1 MGGGKTLLDLDTS
14 PLLEMI
20 ANKQWSKLREELSS
34 WQVADIGEFLFELDK
49 ADQVIVFRLLPRNI
63 SSEVFTFLMKEQRN
77 ALLAALSDEETRS
90 LLHNLEPDDRTNL
103 FEELPGRV
111 TQKLMNLLSPEELE
125 KTREL
130 MGYPEESI
138 GRIMTPNYVAVRPNW
153 SIRQGLEQIRTK
165 GKEDSETLNVIYV
178 TDSNWK
184 LLDALE
190 LKRFIFNPPETIIE
204 EIMDHTFV
212 SLSAFEDR
220 EQAVHTMGRYDMSA
234 LPVVD
239 SEGVLL
245 GVVTFDDVMDVAEEE
260 ATEDFHKGAA
270 VTPLKNSYY
279 ETGVKELYRKRIGWL
294 LALVFVNLVSLELLA
309 AYQEILASTIAL
321 TFFIPLLIGSG
332 GNAGAQ
338 SATLMVRALGTG
350 DIEPNQWLM
359 TLLKE
364 LSVGAG
370 LGLTM
375 GLAAATLGII
385 RGGME
390 IAIIVCISMITIIM
404 VANIIGV
411 MMPFILTKMNLD
423 PAVASNPLITSITDA
438 TGLSIYLAIS
448 TWILHLLR

>member
-1 MGGGKTLLDLDTS
+1 MLDLETS
-14 PLLEMI
+14 ALKILIE
-20 ANKQWSKLREELSS
+20 NKQWGKLREELSA
-34 WQVADIGEFLFELDK
+34 WPVVDIGEFLFELDK
-49 ADQVIVFRLLPRNI
+49 ADQVLVFRLLPRDI
-63 SSEVFTFLMKEQRN
+63 SSEVFTYLKKDQRN
-77 ALLAALSDEETRS
+77 ALLAALSDEETRT
-90 LLHNLEPDDRTNL
+90 LLHNMEPDDRTNL

-111 TQKLMNLLSPEELE
+111 TQKLLNFLSPGELE

-138 GRIMTPNYVAVRPNW
+138 GRIMTPNYVAVRPGW
-153 SIRQGLEQIRTK
+153 TIGQGLEQVRTK

-190 LKRFIFNPPETIIE
+190 LQRFIFNPPDTRIE
-204 EIMDHTFV
+204 ALMDNTFV
-212 SLSAFEDR
+212 SLPAFEDR
-220 EQAVHTMGRYDMSA
+220 EEAVYTMSKYDLSA

-279 ETGVKELYRKRIGWL
+279 ETGVRELFKKRISWL
-294 LALVFVNLVSLELLA
+294 IALVFVNLVSLEILA

-350 DIEPNQWLM
+350 DIEPGQWLM

-364 LSVGAG
+364 LSVGAA

-375 GLAAATLGII
+375 GVAAAVLGII
-385 RGGME
+385 RGGPE
-390 IAIIVCISMITIIM
+390 IAIIVCISMITIVM

-411 MMPFILTKMNLD
+411 MMPFILTRLNLD

>member
-1 MGGGKTLLDLDTS
+1 MLELDTTVLQS
-14 PLLEMI
+14 LIE
-20 ANKQWSKLREELSS
+20 NRQWGKLREELSS
-34 WQVADIGEFLFELDK
+34 WPVADIGEFLFELDK
-49 ADQVIVFRLLPRNI
+49 ADQVLVFRLLPRHI
-63 SSEVFTFLMKEQRN
+63 SSEVFTFLKKEQRN

-90 LLHNLEPDDRTNL
+90 LLHNMEPDDRADL

-111 TQKLMNLLSPEELE
+111 TQKLLNLLSPQELE

-138 GRIMTPNYVAVRPNW
+138 GRIMTPNYVAVRPGW
-153 SIRQGLEQIRTK
+153 TLRQGLEQIRAK

-190 LKRFIFNPPETIIE
+190 LQRFIFNSPDTSIE
-204 EIMDHTFV
+204 KIMDNSYV

-220 EQAVHTMGRYDMSA
+220 EEAVHVMSKYDLSA

-270 VTPLKNSYY
+270 VAPLKNSYY
-279 ETGVKELYRKRIGWL
+279 ETGIAELYKKRIGWL
-294 LALVFVNLVSLELLA
+294 IILVLVNLISLEILA

-350 DIEPNQWLM
+350 DIELSQWAV
-359 TLLKE
+359 TLVKE

-370 LGLTM
+370 LGITMGVAGAALGLLRGGTEIALIVCLTM
-375 GLAAATLGII
+375 VT
-385 RGGME
+385 
-390 IAIIVCISMITIIM
+390 IVM

-411 MMPFILTKMNLD
+411 MLPFLLTRLNLD
-423 PAVASNPLITSITDA
+423 PAVASNPLIMSITDA
-438 TGLSIYLAIS
+438 AGLLIYLSIS
-448 TWILHLLR
+448 TWLLKLVG

>member
-1 MGGGKTLLDLDTS
+1 MLDLETS
-14 PLLEMI
+14 ALKILIE
-20 ANKQWSKLREELSS
+20 NKQWGKLREELSA
-34 WQVADIGEFLFELDK
+34 WPVADIGEFLFELDK
-49 ADQVIVFRLLPRNI
+49 ADQVLVFRLLPRDI
-63 SSEVFTFLMKEQRN
+63 SSEVFTYLKKDQRN
-77 ALLAALSDEETRS
+77 ALLAALSDEETRT
-90 LLHNLEPDDRTNL
+90 LLHNMEPDDRTNL

-111 TQKLMNLLSPEELE
+111 TQKLLNFLSPGELE

-138 GRIMTPNYVAVRPNW
+138 GRIMTPNYVAVRPGW
-153 SIRQGLEQIRTK
+153 TIGQGLEQVRTK

-190 LKRFIFNPPETIIE
+190 LQRFIFNPPDTRIE
-204 EIMDHTFV
+204 ALMDNTFV
-212 SLSAFEDR
+212 SLPAFEDR
-220 EQAVHTMGRYDMSA
+220 EEAVYTMSKYDLSA

-279 ETGVKELYRKRIGWL
+279 ETGVRELFKKRISWL
-294 LALVFVNLVSLELLA
+294 IALVFVNLVSLEILA

-350 DIEPNQWLM
+350 DIEPGQWLM

-364 LSVGAG
+364 LSVGAA

-375 GLAAATLGII
+375 GVAAAVLGII
-385 RGGME
+385 RGGPE
-390 IAIIVCISMITIIM
+390 IAIIVCISMITIVM

-411 MMPFILTKMNLD
+411 MMPFILTRLNLD

>member
-1 MGGGKTLLDLDTS
+1 MLELDTTV
-14 PLLEMI
+14 LQNLI
-20 ANKQWSKLREELSS
+20 QNKRWGKLREELSA
-34 WQVADIGEFLFELDK
+34 WPVADIGEFLFELDK
-49 ADQVIVFRLLPRNI
+49 ADQVIVFRLLPRHI
-63 SSEVFTFLMKEQRN
+63 SSEVFTFLKREQRN
-77 ALLAALSDEETRS
+77 ELLTALSDEETRS

-111 TQKLMNLLSPEELE
+111 TQKLLNLLSPQELE

-138 GRIMTPNYVAVRPNW
+138 GRIMTPNYVAVRPEW
-153 SIRQGLEQIRTK
+153 TIGQGLQQIRAK

-178 TDSNWK
+178 ADSNWK

-190 LKRFIFNPPETIIE
+190 LQRFIFNPPDTSIE
-204 EIMDHTFV
+204 KIMDNTFI

-220 EQAVHTMGRYDMSA
+220 EEAVHVMSKYDMSA

-245 GVVTFDDVMDVAEEE
+245 GVVTFDDVMDIAEEE

-270 VTPLKNSYY
+270 VAPLKNSYY
-279 ETGVKELYRKRIGWL
+279 ETGAGELYKKRIGWL
-294 LALVFVNLVSLELLA
+294 IGLVFVNLISLEIMA
-309 AYQEILASTIAL
+309 ANQEILASTIAL

-350 DIEPNQWLM
+350 DIELSQWAI

-375 GLAAATLGII
+375 GAAGAALGII
-385 RGGME
+385 RGGPE
-390 IAIIVCISMITIIM
+390 IALIVCLSMIAIIM

-411 MMPFILTKMNLD
+411 LLPFLLTRLNLD

-438 TGLSIYLAIS
+438 TGLLIYLSIS
-448 TWILHLLR
+448 IWLL

>member
-190 LKRFIFNPPETIIE
+190 LQRFIFNPPETIIE

-321 TFFIPLLIGSG
+321 TFFIPLL
-332 GNAGAQ
+332 
-338 SATLMVRALGTG
+338 VYR
-350 DIEPNQWLM
+350 
-359 TLLKE
+359 
-364 LSVGAG
+364 
-370 LGLTM
+370 
-375 GLAAATLGII
+375 
-385 RGGME
+385 RGR
-390 IAIIVCISMITIIM
+390 
-404 VANIIGV
+404 
-411 MMPFILTKMNLD
+411 D
-423 PAVASNPLITSITDA
+423 
-438 TGLSIYLAIS
+438 
-448 TWILHLLR
+448 

>member
-1 MGGGKTLLDLDTS
+1 MLDLDTS
-14 PLLEMI
+14 VLQSLIE
-20 ANKQWSKLREELSS
+20 NKRWGKLREELSA
-34 WQVADIGEFLFELDK
+34 WPVADIGEFLFELAK
-49 ADQVIVFRLLPRNI
+49 SDQVIVFRLLPRDI
-63 SSEVFTFLMKEQRN
+63 SSDVFTYLKKEQRN

-111 TQKLMNLLSPEELE
+111 TQKLLNLLSPQELE

-138 GRIMTPNYVAVRPNW
+138 GRIMTPNYVAVRPGW
-153 SIRQGLEQIRTK
+153 TIGQGLEQIRAK

-190 LKRFIFNPPETIIE
+190 LQRFIFNPPDISIE
-204 EIMDHTFV
+204 KIMDNSYV
-212 SLSAFEDR
+212 SLPAFEDR
-220 EQAVHTMGRYDMSA
+220 EEAVHTMAKYDLSA

-270 VTPLKNSYY
+270 VAPLKNSYN
-279 ETGVKELYRKRIGWL
+279 ETGIRELYIKRIGWL
-294 LALVFVNLVSLELLA
+294 IVLVFVNLISLEIMA

-350 DIEPNQWLM
+350 DIELSQWAV
-359 TLLKE
+359 TLVKE

-370 LGLTM
+370 LGITMGIAGAALGLLRGGTEIALIVCLTM
-375 GLAAATLGII
+375 VS
-385 RGGME
+385 
-390 IAIIVCISMITIIM
+390 IVM
-404 VANIIGV
+404 VANLIGV
-411 MMPFILTKMNLD
+411 MLPFLLTRLNLD
-423 PAVASNPLITSITDA
+423 PAVASNPLIMSITDA
-438 TGLSIYLAIS
+438 AGLLIYLVIS
-448 TWILHLLR
+448 TWLLKLVG

>member
-1 MGGGKTLLDLDTS
+1 MELL
-14 PLLEMI
+14 LLI
-20 ANKQWSKLREELSS
+20 
-34 WQVADIGEFLFELDK
+34 
-49 ADQVIVFRLLPRNI
+49 RNI
-63 SSEVFTFLMKEQRN
+63 
-77 ALLAALSDEETRS
+77 
-90 LLHNLEPDDRTNL
+90 
-103 FEELPGRV
+103 G
-111 TQKLMNLLSPEELE
+111 
-125 KTREL
+125 
-130 MGYPEESI
+130 
-138 GRIMTPNYVAVRPNW
+138 
-153 SIRQGLEQIRTK
+153 
-165 GKEDSETLNVIYV
+165 
-178 TDSNWK
+178 
-184 LLDALE
+184 
-190 LKRFIFNPPETIIE
+190 
-204 EIMDHTFV
+204 
-212 SLSAFEDR
+212 
-220 EQAVHTMGRYDMSA
+220 
-234 LPVVD
+234 
-239 SEGVLL
+239 
-245 GVVTFDDVMDVAEEE
+245 
-260 ATEDFHKGAA
+260 
-270 VTPLKNSYY
+270 
-279 ETGVKELYRKRIGWL
+279 
-294 LALVFVNLVSLELLA
+294 
-309 AYQEILASTIAL
+309 STIAL

-390 IAIIVCISMITIIM
+390 IALIVCLSMITIIM